1 MQILTTIYFAAIYNS
16 TAREKQ
22 GSPPPFKGIEEECS
36 NINNCKK
43 TERKGKSEK
52 DKSYYRKCN
61 QTKT

>member
-16 TAREKQ
+16 TAWGKH
-22 GSPPPFKGIEEECS
+22 GSPTPLKGIEEECS
-36 NINNCKK
+36 NTNNCKK
-43 TERKGKSEK
+43 TERKRKSEK